1 MQPRTRLLLL
11 KAAPT
16 TKPAEKRP
24 ARKLQPKWKNCS
36 QTLQVQ
42 QEELRLLKEELAK
55 HGKQIEEARAS
66 EATVKATE
74 AATTSAEVKSTTTA
88 LNSPVSGLAP
98 SNAAAAIVNTSAS
111 NPRAQ
116 YANDHKRNPFLPLRD
131 SFDVRSRNSGFDRR

>member
-1 MQPRTRLLLL
+1 LLLL

-16 TKPAEKRP
+16 TKPAEERP

-42 QEELRLLKEELAK
+42 QEGLRLLKEELAK

-74 AATTSAEVKSTTTA
+74 AATTSVEVKST
-88 LNSPVSGLAP
+88 
-98 SNAAAAIVNTSAS
+98 

-116 YANDHKRNPFLPLRD
+116 YANDQRNPFLPLRD

>member
-1 MQPRTRLLLL
+1 LLLL
-11 KAAPT
+11 KAAPS
-16 TKPAEKRP
+16 TKPAEKGP

-36 QTLQVQ
+36 QTLQVP

-74 AATTSAEVKSTTTA
+74 AATTSTEVKST
-88 LNSPVSGLAP
+88 
-98 SNAAAAIVNTSAS
+98 

-116 YANDHKRNPFLPLRD
+116 YANDQKHISSNPLFAKALASLRHCFGFLTNSPLL
-131 SFDVRSRNSGFDRR
+131 VTLP